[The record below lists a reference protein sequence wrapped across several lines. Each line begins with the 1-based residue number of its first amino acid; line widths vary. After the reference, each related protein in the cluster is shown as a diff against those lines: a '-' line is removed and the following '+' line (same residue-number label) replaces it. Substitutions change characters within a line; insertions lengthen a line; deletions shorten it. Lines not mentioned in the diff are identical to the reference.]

1 MAKRLLYLEDL
12 YDFYST
18 KYKRSTHFSSE
29 KTGEPI
35 VVQVHGKINFEEAD
49 KNKDG
54 LLPVH
59 LQACHTNLNINNS
72 NIEESVMTSAL
83 PSFSNRPILGY
94 IHKVVTDEN
103 PDGQWEFYGH
113 NCHEENG
120 ELVYDEVPIG
130 IIPESCNAQLI
141 YDKDKDKTYCEVDGY
156 IFEEYSKAAE
166 ILQREG
172 ECAVSV
178 ELSIRELSYD
188 GKLKCLNIEDFW
200 FSGVTI
206 LGKNEYGDTIKPGMT
221 GSNIKLADFSAD
233 NNSLFAKYENKM
245 IEFQERLE
253 KLESTCSNI
262 QLSKEGGNDK
272 NMDKFNELLEK
283 YGKTAEDIDFEY
295 EDMTDEELESKFEEV
310 FGKLEENST
319 SEPSNDEGIDDG
331 DESEE
336 NPEVKEDN
344 ACGGS
349 TKKKKKCEEDDPKEE
364 SDEDE
369 PEVKEDNACGGGG
382 STKKKKK
389 NNSVE
394 PMIRTYEIS
403 HDDIRCALYNLL
415 ASYEESDNDWYFI
428 TGVYDSYFVYESWN
442 GGKIYGQKY
451 TKDNDNVAFDGERY
465 SLHKEYLTDSEYAEL
480 QSMRS
485 NYSSIVEEL
494 NTYKSAEVYAD
505 KMTVFDDEAYAD
517 YLETDEF
524 KSLMSD
530 ESINQYSKEELA
542 EKADATLGKLVKKN
556 RAFSYSENNEKKS
569 NKVNFNLK
577 PDVQKKSKAYGTL
590 FK

>member
-18 KYKRSTHFSSE
+18 KYKRSTHFSAE
-29 KTGEPI
+29 KSGESI
-35 VVQVHGKINFEEAD
+35 VVQVHGKINFEESD

-156 IFEEYSKAAE
+156 IFEEYSRAAE

-295 EDMTDEELESKFEEV
+295 KDMTDDELESKFEEV
-310 FGKLEENST
+310 FGKLEDNST
-319 SEPSNDEGIDDG
+319 SEPSNDEGTDDG

-344 ACGGS
+344 ACGG
-349 TKKKKKCEEDDPKEE
+349 
-364 SDEDE
+364 
-369 PEVKEDNACGGGG
+369 GGSG

-389 NNSVE
+389 NSIE
-394 PMIRTYEIS
+394 
-403 HDDIRCALYNLL
+403 C
-415 ASYEESDNDWYFI
+415 SYTVKDEVKTFEVSLQD
-428 TGVYDSYFVYESWN
+428 
-442 GGKIYGQKY
+442 KIYSIQ
-451 TKDNDNVAFDGERY
+451 DLVNQM
-465 SLHKEYLTDSEYAEL
+465 YAEADNTYYGVSVFNSYVIMCDYWSGRYFKQSYTDENDVYTL
-480 QSMRS
+480 TGDRVEVFAEFVTADEQKELESMRS
-485 NYSSIVEEL
+485 NYAAL
-494 NTYKSAEVYAD
+494 K
-505 KMTVFDDEAYAD
+505 
-517 YLETDEF
+517 EF
-524 KSLMSD
+524 K
-530 ESINQYSKEELA
+530 ENA
-542 EKADATLGKLVKKN
+542 EKNELHAKREEIL
-556 RAFSYSENNEKKS
+556 NNEKFASISDSDAFKELVKNMDNYS
-569 NKVNFNLK
+569 LDELEKEAKIIFADNISIETFAQNTDNKNTIKVFANAT
-577 PDVQKKSKAYGTL
+577 KSKKDSRYGNL
-590 FK
+590 FSK

>member
-1 MAKRLLYLEDL
+1 MTKRLLYLEDL

-35 VVQVHGKINFEEAD
+35 VVQVHGKINFEESD

-59 LQACHTNLNINNS
+59 LQACHTNLNVNNS
-72 NIEESVMTSAL
+72 NIEEPVMTSAL

-94 IHKVVTDEN
+94 IHKVVTNEN

-130 IIPESCNAQLI
+130 IIPESCNAQLV
-141 YDKDKDKTYCEVDGY
+141 YDKEKNKTYCEVDGY
-156 IFEEYSKAAE
+156 IFEEYSRAAE

-319 SEPSNDEGIDDG
+319 SEPSNDEGTDDG

-344 ACGGS
+344 ACGG
-349 TKKKKKCEEDDPKEE
+349 
-364 SDEDE
+364 
-369 PEVKEDNACGGGG
+369 G
-382 STKKKKK
+382 SSGSKKKKK
-389 NNSVE
+389 NSVE
-394 PMIRTYEIS
+394 NDPMTKTYEIS
-403 HDDIRCALYNLL
+403 HDDIRYALYNLL
-415 ASYEESDNDWYFI
+415 SSYEESDNDWYYI

-465 SLHKEYLTDSEYAEL
+465 TLHKEYLTDSEFAEL

-485 NYSSIVEEL
+485 NYASLKEFKETAEKNELHAKREEILNSEKYEAVSETDAFKELVKNMDNYSLEEL
-494 NTYKSAEVYAD
+494 EKEAKIIFAD
-505 KMTVFDDEAYAD
+505 
-517 YLETDEF
+517 
-524 KSLMSD
+524 
-530 ESINQYSKEELA
+530 
-542 EKADATLGKLVKKN
+542 
-556 RAFSYSENNEKKS
+556 
-569 NKVNFNLK
+569 NFNMETFTATTEK
-577 PDVQKKSKAYGTL
+577 TQKKSTVKVFANVNKSKKDNRYGNL
-590 FK
+590 FSK

>member
-1 MAKRLLYLEDL
+1 MSKRLLYLEDL

-35 VVQVHGKINFEEAD
+35 VVQVHGKINFEESD

-59 LQACHTNLNINNS
+59 LQACHTNLNVNNS
-72 NIEESVMTSAL
+72 NIEEPVMTSAL

-94 IHKVVTDEN
+94 IHKVVTNEN

-130 IIPESCNAQLI
+130 IIPESCNAQLV
-141 YDKDKDKTYCEVDGY
+141 YDKEKNKTYCEVDGY
-156 IFEEYSKAAE
+156 IFEEYSRAAE

-233 NNSLFAKYENKM
+233 NNSLFTKYENKM

-262 QLSKEGGNDK
+262 QLSKEGGINN
-272 NMDKFNELLEK
+272 NMTKFEELLAK
-283 YGKTAEDIDFEY
+283 YGKTAEDVTFDYAE
-295 EDMTDEELESKFEEV
+295 MSDEELEAKFAEV
-310 FGKLEENST
+310 FGDDNSDGDN
-319 SEPSNDEGIDDG
+319 SDDGESGEPSNDGEG
-331 DESEE
+331 DEGASD
-336 NPEVKEDN
+336 PEDN
-344 ACGGS
+344 SNGEG
-349 TKKKKKCEEDDPKEE
+349 E
-364 SDEDE
+364 SQNFEKI
-369 PEVKEDNACGGGG
+369 V
-382 STKKKKK
+382 
-389 NNSVE
+389 
-394 PMIRTYEIS
+394 RTYEIS
-403 HDDIRCALYNLL
+403 HEDTKYALYQLL
-415 ASYEESDNDWYFI
+415 SEYESADNEWYFI
-428 TGVYDSYFVYESWN
+428 NSVYDNHFTYENWN
-442 GGKIYGQKY
+442 GDKIFGQNY
-451 TKDNDNVAFDGERY
+451 IKDGDNVTFDGERY
-465 SLHKEYLTDSEYAEL
+465 NLHRELLTDSEFAEL

-485 NYSSIVEEL
+485 NYAALKEFKETAEKNELHAKREEILNSEKYEAVSETEAFKELVKNMDNYSLEEL
-494 NTYKSAEVYAD
+494 DKEAKIIFAD
-505 KMTVFDDEAYAD
+505 NFNM
-517 YLETDEF
+517 ETF
-524 KSLMSD
+524 
-530 ESINQYSKEELA
+530 A
-542 EKADATLGKLVKKN
+542 AHTEKAQKNSTVKVFAN
-556 RAFSYSENNEKKS
+556 
-569 NKVNFNLK
+569 VN
-577 PDVQKKSKAYGTL
+577 KSKKDSRYGNL
-590 FK
+590 FSK

>member
-1 MAKRLLYLEDL
+1 MPKRLLFIEDL
-12 YDFYST
+12 YDYYSNE
-18 KYKRSTHFSSE
+18 YKKSTHFSSQE
-29 KTGEPI
+29 SGEPLI
-35 VVQVHGKINFEEAD
+35 VQVHGKINFEESD

-59 LQACHTNLNINNS
+59 LQACHTNLNVNNS
-72 NIEESVMTSAL
+72 NIEESVMLDAL
-83 PSFSNRPILGY
+83 PSFNNRPILGY

-130 IIPESCNAQLI
+130 IIPESCNAQLV

-156 IFEEYSKAAE
+156 IFEEYSRASE
-166 ILQREG
+166 ILKREG
-172 ECAVSV
+172 ECSVSV
-178 ELSIRELSYD
+178 ELSIRELSYEA
-188 GKLKCLNIEDFW
+188 KQRYLNIEDFW

-206 LGKNEYGDTIKPGMT
+206 LGKNEYGDEVKPGMT

-233 NNSLFAKYENKM
+233 NNSLFTKYENKM

-253 KLESTCSNI
+253 KLEPTCSNI

-283 YGKTAEDIDFEY
+283 YGKTADDIDFEY

-319 SEPSNDEGIDDG
+319 SEPSNDEGTDNG

-344 ACGGS
+344 ACGG
-349 TKKKKKCEEDDPKEE
+349 
-364 SDEDE
+364 
-369 PEVKEDNACGGGG
+369 GG
-382 STKKKKK
+382 SGSKKKKK
-389 NNSVE
+389 NSAENES
-394 PMIRTYEIS
+394 MTRTYEIS
-403 HDDIRCALYNLL
+403 HDDIRYALYNLL
-415 ASYEESDNDWYFI
+415 SSYEESDNDWYYI

-451 TKDNDNVAFDGERY
+451 TKDNDNIAFDGERY
-465 SLHKEYLTDSEYAEL
+465 TLHKEYLTDSEYTEL

-485 NYSSIVEEL
+485 NYSTVVNEL
-494 NTYKSAEVYAD
+494 NQYKYNEEFAD
-505 KMTVFDDEAYAD
+505 KMTVFEDEAYTD

-524 KSLMSD
+524 KALMSKETVD
-530 ESINQYSKEELA
+530 KYSKEKLA
-542 EKADATLGKLVKKN
+542 EKADATLGKIVKSTKT
-556 RAFSYSENNEKKS
+556 FSYTENKTKKS
-569 NKVNFNLK
+569 IASVKVFSDVNKTRK
-577 PDVQKKSKAYGTL
+577 PSRYGDL
-590 FK
+590 FKNE

>member
-1 MAKRLLYLEDL
+1 MSKRLLYLEDL

-35 VVQVHGKINFEEAD
+35 VVQVHGKINFEESD

-59 LQACHTNLNINNS
+59 LQACHTNLNVNNS

-94 IHKVVTDEN
+94 IHKVVTNEN

-130 IIPESCNAQLI
+130 IIPESCNAQLV
-141 YDKDKDKTYCEVDGY
+141 YDKEKNKTYCEVDGY
-156 IFEEYSKAAE
+156 IFEEYSRAAE

-319 SEPSNDEGIDDG
+319 SEPSNDEGTDDG

-344 ACGGS
+344 ACGG
-349 TKKKKKCEEDDPKEE
+349 
-364 SDEDE
+364 
-369 PEVKEDNACGGGG
+369 GG
-382 STKKKKK
+382 SGTTKKKKK
-389 NNSVE
+389 NNSIE
-394 PMIRTYEIS
+394 
-403 HDDIRCALYNLL
+403 C
-415 ASYEESDNDWYFI
+415 SYEVDGETKKFAVSLQEKIYAIQDLVNATYAEADNTYY
-428 TGVYDSYFVYESWN
+428 GVSVYEDYVVMCDYWS
-442 GGKIYGQKY
+442 GRYYKQSY
-451 TKDNDNVAFDGERY
+451 TSENDNY
-465 SLHKEYLTDSEYAEL
+465 SLTGDRVEVYAEFVTSDEQKEL
-480 QSMRS
+480 DAMRS
-485 NYSSIVEEL
+485 NYAALKEFKETAEKNELHAKREEILNSEKYEAVSETDAFKELVKNMDNYSLEEL
-494 NTYKSAEVYAD
+494 EKEAKIIFAD
-505 KMTVFDDEAYAD
+505 NFNM
-517 YLETDEF
+517 ETF
-524 KSLMSD
+524 AVH
-530 ESINQYSKEELA
+530 A
-542 EKADATLGKLVKKN
+542 EKAQKNSTVKVFAN
-556 RAFSYSENNEKKS
+556 
-569 NKVNFNLK
+569 VN
-577 PDVQKKSKAYGTL
+577 KSKKDSRYGNL
-590 FK
+590 FSK

>member
-1 MAKRLLYLEDL
+1 MTKRLLYLEDL

-35 VVQVHGKINFEEAD
+35 VVQVHGKINFEESD

-59 LQACHTNLNINNS
+59 LQACHTNLNVNNS
-72 NIEESVMTSAL
+72 NIEEPVMTSAL

-130 IIPESCNAQLI
+130 IIPESCNAQLV
-141 YDKDKDKTYCEVDGY
+141 YDKEKNKTYCEVDGY
-156 IFEEYSKAAE
+156 IFEEYSRAAE

-319 SEPSNDEGIDDG
+319 SEPSNDEGTDDG

-344 ACGGS
+344 ACGG
-349 TKKKKKCEEDDPKEE
+349 
-364 SDEDE
+364 
-369 PEVKEDNACGGGG
+369 GG
-382 STKKKKK
+382 SGSKKKKK
-389 NNSVE
+389 NSAENE
-394 PMIRTYEIS
+394 PMTRTYEIS
-403 HDDIRCALYNLL
+403 HDDIRYALYNLL
-415 ASYEESDNDWYFI
+415 SSYEESDNDWYYI

-442 GGKIYGQKY
+442 GDKIYGQKY

-465 SLHKEYLTDSEYAEL
+465 TLHKEYLTDSEYAEL

-485 NYSSIVEEL
+485 NYAALKEFKENAEKNELHAKREEILNSEKYEAVSDTEAFKELVKNMDNYSLEEL
-494 NTYKSAEVYAD
+494 DKEAKIIFAD
-505 KMTVFDDEAYAD
+505 NFNM
-517 YLETDEF
+517 ETF
-524 KSLMSD
+524 
-530 ESINQYSKEELA
+530 A
-542 EKADATLGKLVKKN
+542 ARTEKAQKNSTVKVFAN
-556 RAFSYSENNEKKS
+556 
-569 NKVNFNLK
+569 VN
-577 PDVQKKSKAYGTL
+577 KSKKDSRYGNL
-590 FK
+590 FSK

>member
-1 MAKRLLYLEDL
+1 MPKRLLFIEDL
-12 YDFYST
+12 YDYYSNE
-18 KYKRSTHFSSE
+18 YKKSTHFSSQE
-29 KTGEPI
+29 SGEPLI
-35 VVQVHGKINFEEAD
+35 VQVHGKINFEESD

-59 LQACHTNLNINNS
+59 LQACHTNLNVNNS
-72 NIEESVMTSAL
+72 NIEESVMLDAL

-156 IFEEYSKAAE
+156 IFEEYSRASE
-166 ILQREG
+166 IIKREG
-172 ECAVSV
+172 ECSVSV
-178 ELSIRELSYD
+178 ELSIRELSYEA
-188 GKLKCLNIEDFW
+188 KQKYLNIEDFW

-206 LGKNEYGDTIKPGMT
+206 LGKNEYGDEVKPGMT

-233 NNSLFAKYENKM
+233 NNSLFTKYENKM

-283 YGKTAEDIDFEY
+283 YGKTADDIDFEY

-319 SEPSNDEGIDDG
+319 SEPSNDEGTDDG

-344 ACGGS
+344 ACGG
-349 TKKKKKCEEDDPKEE
+349 
-364 SDEDE
+364 
-369 PEVKEDNACGGGG
+369 GG
-382 STKKKKK
+382 SGSKKKKK
-389 NNSVE
+389 NSAENE
-394 PMIRTYEIS
+394 PMTRTYEIS
-403 HDDIRCALYNLL
+403 HDDIRYALYNLL
-415 ASYEESDNDWYFI
+415 SSYEESDNDWYYI
-428 TGVYDSYFVYESWN
+428 TGVYDSYFVYESWD

-465 SLHKEYLTDSEYAEL
+465 TLHKEYLTDSEYTEI
-480 QSMRS
+480 QNMRS
-485 NYSSIVEEL
+485 NYSTVVNEL
-494 NTYKSAEVYAD
+494 NQYKYNEEFAD
-505 KMTVFDDEAYAD
+505 KMTVFEDEAYTD

-524 KSLMSD
+524 KALMSKETVD
-530 ESINQYSKEELA
+530 KYSKEELA
-542 EKADATLGKLVKKN
+542 EKADATLGKFVKSTKT
-556 RAFSYSENNEKKS
+556 FSYTENKTKKPIAS
-569 NKVNFNLK
+569 VKVFSDVNKTRK
-577 PDVQKKSKAYGTL
+577 PSRYGDL
-590 FK
+590 FKNE

>member
-1 MAKRLLYLEDL
+1 MPKRLLFIEDL
-12 YDFYST
+12 YDYYSNE
-18 KYKRSTHFSSE
+18 YKKSTHFSSQE
-29 KTGEPI
+29 SGEPLI
-35 VVQVHGKINFEEAD
+35 VQVHGKINFEESD

-59 LQACHTNLNINNS
+59 LQACHTNLNVNNS
-72 NIEESVMTSAL
+72 NIEESVMLDAL

-156 IFEEYSKAAE
+156 IFEEYSRASD
-166 ILQREG
+166 ILKREG
-172 ECAVSV
+172 ECSVSV
-178 ELSIRELSYD
+178 ELSIRELSYEA
-188 GKLKCLNIEDFW
+188 KQKYLNIEDFW

-206 LGKNEYGDTIKPGMT
+206 LGKNEYGDEVKPGMT

-233 NNSLFAKYENKM
+233 NNSLFTKYENKM
-245 IEFQERLE
+245 IELQERLE

-283 YGKTAEDIDFEY
+283 YGKTADDIDFEY

-319 SEPSNDEGIDDG
+319 SEPSNDEGTDDG

-344 ACGGS
+344 ACGG
-349 TKKKKKCEEDDPKEE
+349 
-364 SDEDE
+364 
-369 PEVKEDNACGGGG
+369 GG
-382 STKKKKK
+382 SGSKKKKK
-389 NNSVE
+389 NSAENE
-394 PMIRTYEIS
+394 PMTRTYEIS
-403 HDDIRCALYNLL
+403 HDDIRYALYNLL
-415 ASYEESDNDWYFI
+415 SSYEESDNDWYYI
-428 TGVYDSYFVYESWN
+428 TGVYDSYFVYESWD

-465 SLHKEYLTDSEYAEL
+465 TLHKEYLTDSEYTEI
-480 QSMRS
+480 QNMRS
-485 NYSSIVEEL
+485 NYSTIVNEL
-494 NTYKSAEVYAD
+494 NQYKYNEEFAD
-505 KMTVFDDEAYAD
+505 KMTVFEDEAYTE

-524 KSLMSD
+524 KTLMSKETVD
-530 ESINQYSKEELA
+530 KYSKEELA
-542 EKADATLGKLVKKN
+542 EKADATLGKFVKSTKT
-556 RAFSYSENNEKKS
+556 FSYTENKTKKPIAS
-569 NKVNFNLK
+569 VKVFSDVNKTRK
-577 PDVQKKSKAYGTL
+577 PSRYGDL
-590 FK
+590 FKNE

>member
-1 MAKRLLYLEDL
+1 MSKRLLYLEDL

-35 VVQVHGKINFEEAD
+35 VVQVHGKINFEESD

-59 LQACHTNLNINNS
+59 LQACHTNLNVNNS
-72 NIEESVMTSAL
+72 NIEEPVMTSAL

-94 IHKVVTDEN
+94 IHKVVTNEN

-130 IIPESCNAQLI
+130 IIPESCNAQLV
-141 YDKDKDKTYCEVDGY
+141 YDKEKNKTYCEVDGY
-156 IFEEYSKAAE
+156 IFEEYSRAAE

-310 FGKLEENST
+310 FGKLEESST
-319 SEPSNDEGIDDG
+319 SEPSNDEGTDDG

-344 ACGGS
+344 ACGG
-349 TKKKKKCEEDDPKEE
+349 
-364 SDEDE
+364 
-369 PEVKEDNACGGGG
+369 GG
-382 STKKKKK
+382 SGTTKKKKK
-389 NNSVE
+389 NSVE
-394 PMIRTYEIS
+394 NEPMTKTYEIS
-403 HDDIRCALYNLL
+403 HDDIRYALYNLL
-415 ASYEESDNDWYFI
+415 SSYEESDNDWYYI

-465 SLHKEYLTDSEYAEL
+465 TLHKEYLTDSEFAEL

-485 NYSSIVEEL
+485 NYASLKEFKETAEKNELHAKREEILNSEKYEAVSDTEAFKELVKNMDNYSLEEL
-494 NTYKSAEVYAD
+494 DKEAKIIFAD
-505 KMTVFDDEAYAD
+505 NFNM
-517 YLETDEF
+517 ETF
-524 KSLMSD
+524 
-530 ESINQYSKEELA
+530 A
-542 EKADATLGKLVKKN
+542 AHTEKAQKNSTVKVFAN
-556 RAFSYSENNEKKS
+556 
-569 NKVNFNLK
+569 VN
-577 PDVQKKSKAYGTL
+577 KSKKDSRYGNL
-590 FK
+590 FSK

>member
-1 MAKRLLYLEDL
+1 MTKRLLYLEDL

-35 VVQVHGKINFEEAD
+35 VVQVHGKINFEESD

-59 LQACHTNLNINNS
+59 LQACHTNLNVNNS
-72 NIEESVMTSAL
+72 NIEEPVMTSAL

-130 IIPESCNAQLI
+130 IIPESCNAQLV
-141 YDKDKDKTYCEVDGY
+141 YDKEKNKTYCEVDGY
-156 IFEEYSKAAE
+156 IFEEYSRAAE

-319 SEPSNDEGIDDG
+319 SEPSNDEGTDDG

-344 ACGGS
+344 ACGGGGS
-349 TKKKKKCEEDDPKEE
+349 GATKKKKKK
-364 SDEDE
+364 
-369 PEVKEDNACGGGG
+369 
-382 STKKKKK
+382 
-389 NNSVE
+389 NSVE
-394 PMIRTYEIS
+394 NEPMTKTYEIS
-403 HDDIRCALYNLL
+403 HDDIRYALYNLL
-415 ASYEESDNDWYFI
+415 SSYEESDNDWYYI

-465 SLHKEYLTDSEYAEL
+465 TLHKEYLTDSEYAEL

-485 NYSSIVEEL
+485 NYAALKEFKETAEKNELHAKREEILNSEKYEAVSETEAFQELVRNMDNYSLEEL
-494 NTYKSAEVYAD
+494 EKEAKIIFAD
-505 KMTVFDDEAYAD
+505 
-517 YLETDEF
+517 
-524 KSLMSD
+524 
-530 ESINQYSKEELA
+530 
-542 EKADATLGKLVKKN
+542 
-556 RAFSYSENNEKKS
+556 
-569 NKVNFNLK
+569 NFNMETFAAHTEK
-577 PDVQKKSKAYGTL
+577 TQKKSTVKVFANVNKSKKDNRYGNL
-590 FK
+590 FSK

>member
-1 MAKRLLYLEDL
+1 MAKNKILTIEDL
-12 YDFYST
+12 IKFCRTNKMYT
-18 KYKRSTHFSSE
+18 FSSKE
-29 KTGEPI
+29 SGMPI
-35 VVQVHGKINFEEAD
+35 VVQSIQDFSSAD
-49 KNKDG
+49 
-54 LLPVH
+54 
-59 LQACHTNLNINNS
+59 
-72 NIEESVMTSAL
+72 IEESDDGKLYCKVRVCHTL
-83 PSFSNRPILGY
+83 LNRNKSFISEESMKQAMPTLKY
-94 IHKVVTDEN
+94 SPLLAKIHQLDDGTWDFHAHDCHMEQDEN
-103 PDGQWEFYGH
+103 GNEFV
-113 NCHEENG
+113 
-120 ELVYDEVPIG
+120 VYDEQQIG
-130 IIPESCNAQLI
+130 TFTADEPYLE
-141 YDKDKDKTYCEVDGY
+141 YDEKMDKTYVVARVV
-156 IFEEYSKAAE
+156 IPEEYTRAADIIRSKNGTKVSCELIIYECSYNAKE
-166 ILQREG
+166 KYLQLDNFRFNGCTCLGCEKDGTPIGEG
-172 ECAVSV
+172 MLGS
-178 ELSIRELSYD
+178 
-188 GKLKCLNIEDFW
+188 KLTLEDF
-200 FSGVTI
+200 S
-206 LGKNEYGDTIKPGMT
+206 E
-221 GSNIKLADFSAD
+221 D
-233 NNSLFAKYENKM
+233 NNSLVKFSNQLIEMQAK
-245 IEFQERLE
+245 
-253 KLESTCSNI
+253 
-262 QLSKEGGNDK
+262 LS
-272 NMDKFNELLEK
+272 
-283 YGKTAEDIDFEY
+283 
-295 EDMTDEELESKFEEV
+295 ELEARFNIENDNSGKEETRVEMNENFDEVTETEKVTETEETTEEEV
-310 FGKLEENST
+310 TVTEN
-319 SEPSNDEGIDDG
+319 
-331 DESEE
+331 ESEE
-336 NPEVKEDN
+336 TVDETSEDETVEIEGETTEVKEDN

-349 TKKKKKCEEDDPKEE
+349 TKKKKKCEEDEPKEE

-394 PMIRTYEIS
+394 PMIRIYEIS

-524 KSLMSD
+524 KALMSD
-530 ESINQYSKEELA
+530 ESVNQYSKEELA

>member
-1 MAKRLLYLEDL
+1 MTKRLLYLEDL

-35 VVQVHGKINFEEAD
+35 VVQVHGKINFEESD

-59 LQACHTNLNINNS
+59 LQACHTNLNVNNS
-72 NIEESVMTSAL
+72 NIEEPVMTSAL

-130 IIPESCNAQLI
+130 IIPESCNAQLV
-141 YDKDKDKTYCEVDGY
+141 YDKEKNKTYCEVDGY
-156 IFEEYSKAAE
+156 IFEEYSRAAE

-262 QLSKEGGNDK
+262 QLSKEGGNNK

-319 SEPSNDEGIDDG
+319 SEPSNDEGTDDG

-336 NPEVKEDN
+336 NL
-344 ACGGS
+344 
-349 TKKKKKCEEDDPKEE
+349 
-364 SDEDE
+364 
-369 PEVKEDNACGGGG
+369 EVKEDNACGGGG
-382 STKKKKK
+382 SGTTKKKKK
-389 NNSVE
+389 NNSIE
-394 PMIRTYEIS
+394 
-403 HDDIRCALYNLL
+403 C
-415 ASYEESDNDWYFI
+415 SYEVDGETKKFAVSLQEKIYAIQDLVNATYAEADNTYY
-428 TGVYDSYFVYESWN
+428 GVSVYEDYVVMCDYWS
-442 GGKIYGQKY
+442 GRYYKQSY
-451 TKDNDNVAFDGERY
+451 TSENDNY
-465 SLHKEYLTDSEYAEL
+465 SLTGDRVEVYAEFVTSDEQKEL
-480 QSMRS
+480 DAMRS
-485 NYSSIVEEL
+485 NYASLKEFKENAEKNELHAKREEILNSEKYEAVSDTEAFKELVKNMDNYSLEEL
-494 NTYKSAEVYAD
+494 EKEAKIIFAD
-505 KMTVFDDEAYAD
+505 NFNM
-517 YLETDEF
+517 ETF
-524 KSLMSD
+524 AVH
-530 ESINQYSKEELA
+530 A
-542 EKADATLGKLVKKN
+542 EKAQKNSTVKVFAN
-556 RAFSYSENNEKKS
+556 
-569 NKVNFNLK
+569 VN
-577 PDVQKKSKAYGTL
+577 KSKKDSRYGNL
-590 FK
+590 FSK